1 MKRFLLCTAIAL
13 MAAMPALRLN
23 AHDHTDGWMPLPV
36 SGDTIGK
43 GSTDEQPARYY
54 LTADTRLEKDLVI
67 TDSAV
72 VTLCLNGYQLTGT
85 GQNPVIRVSSARL
98 TVCDCQEGSDAPEH
112 QHPYYQNA
120 DGLFVFDDGT
130 DEWDSQHEAADT
142 TGVIAG
148 GVITGGWGD
157 WNIDIYSNYGGG
169 INVLRGHLTL
179 ESGAIAGNRATS
191 GNKTDFTGGAGIS
204 VFEGEVVVNGGQVA
218 GNTSTAQG
226 GGIYAAGYLTL
237 NGGKIWG
244 NKAYQGGGIFTS
256 SQAGVVVMNGGEVS
270 GNTTDWDGGGVK
282 AYIQSQF
289 TLNGGLITGNTGRGS
304 GGGIRISQAKTC
316 TINGG
321 TVADNIGAF
330 GCDLSVSCYG
340 GNAIT
345 ITGGIIAGNTAS
357 SDTWLGKNIYINGLH
372 DADAECSVTG
382 GYMGLIGIE
391 QRDSV
396 IEGGFF
402 TGSLP
407 SNYLAEGCISIPA
420 GDGVEGYREGF
431 PHAVYKRDTTATG
444 IAPAITP
451 GSPVYDQAPI
461 EPGAD
466 FTVAGIPDSLYAVY
480 AHRTDTT
487 APPAYGLPTD
497 AGTHH
502 VTVTLLHA
510 DGRWHYGQMP
520 FDITIAKA
528 EWTGEKS
535 IGGTVTAGQSDSIT
549 LPALPEGAYCGTP
562 TGDPRILNPYIADG
576 QLHYTGSGDIE
587 PGEVYTLVIPVGEG
601 VNYHIFAILVQLT
614 GNGTSGLPSTDGPV
628 LRVTGTHGQL
638 HIAGTTAP
646 VAIYD
651 LHGHRVYQGLART
664 IDLPAGLYLVHVDG
678 EVRKAV
684 VR

>member
-1 MKRFLLCTAIAL
+1 MKQFLLCTAIAL
-13 MAAMPALRLN
+13 VAAMPVSRLD

-36 SGDTIGK
+36 GGDTIGK
-43 GSTDEQPARYY
+43 GSTEEHPTRYY
-54 LTADTRLEKDLVI
+54 LTADTRLEKDLVV
-67 TDSAV
+67 TDNAV

-85 GQNPVIRVSSARL
+85 GQNPVIRVSSAHL
-98 TVCDCQEGSDAPEH
+98 TVCDCREGSDAPEH
-112 QHPYYQNA
+112 QHPYYKNA

-130 DEWDSQHEAADT
+130 DEWDSQHAAAED

-148 GVITGGWGD
+148 GVITGGRGD
-157 WNIDIYSNYGGG
+157 WKIDIYANYGGG

-191 GNKTDFTGGAGIS
+191 GNETDYTGGGGIS
-204 VFEGEVVVNGGQVA
+204 VFEGEVAVNGGQVA

-270 GNTTDWDGGGVK
+270 GNTTDWDGGGVMADIK
-282 AYIQSQF
+282 SQF
-289 TLNGGLITGNTGRGS
+289 TLNSGLITGNTGRGS
-304 GGGIRISQAKTC
+304 GGGIRIDEAKAS

-321 TVADNIGAF
+321 TVADNIGKF
-330 GCDLSVSCYG
+330 GCDLSVSCCD
-340 GNAIT
+340 GNTIT
-345 ITGGIIAGNTAS
+345 IKGGVIAGNTAS
-357 SDTWLGKNIYINGLH
+357 SDTFLGKNIYINYLH
-372 DADAECSVTG
+372 YDDAECSVTG
-382 GYMGLIGIE
+382 GYMGLIDIE
-391 QRDSV
+391 RDSV

-402 TGSLP
+402 TEPLP

-420 GDGVEGYREGF
+420 GDGVKGYREGF
-431 PHAVYKRDTTATG
+431 PHAVYKRDTTAAG
-444 IAPAITP
+444 IAPAIAP
-451 GSPVYDQAPI
+451 GRPVYDQAPI

-466 FTVAGIPDSLYAVY
+466 FTLAGIPDSLYAVY
-480 AHRTDTT
+480 AYRTDTA
-487 APPAYGLPTD
+487 APLAYGLPTD

-502 VTVTLLHA
+502 VTATLLHA
-510 DGRWHYGQMP
+510 DGCWHYGQTA

-528 EWTGEKS
+528 EWTVEKS

-576 QLHYTGSGDIE
+576 HLHYTGSGDIE

-678 EVRKAV
+678 EVRKAA